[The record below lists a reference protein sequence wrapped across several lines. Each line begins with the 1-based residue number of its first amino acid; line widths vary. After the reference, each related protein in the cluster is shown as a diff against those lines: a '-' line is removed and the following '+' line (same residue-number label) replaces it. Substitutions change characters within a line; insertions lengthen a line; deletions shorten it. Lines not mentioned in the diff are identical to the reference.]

1 MDRRAASAAA
11 LALRQAYRR
20 DAALLLLS
28 PPAAAAAA
36 ESSGAVGRALLLRSG
51 REVPPAPSTKS
62 RSQRGSGGAGIGVAH
77 DDNEGIEMFR
87 PGEDSCAPCGH
98 PFFALPT
105 TGTTH
110 NTATATAAATKVR
123 VRSLGR
129 GRTRRRRASRIRAR
143 DIARRTTSGKDR
155 GGGRQWAAGS
165 SGGVQQSSAWAGSGS
180 VRDGTARHSVVYVC
194 GNCGHRTR
202 WGRHKRQ
209 RTQSEDREEG
219 DTARMA
225 KRQKRNGTA
234 RNDTTKK
241 KTATATAVPGG
252 TGKPTSAAAGI
263 SKRSERNQ
271 HPEGDGG
278 YGVLG
283 GDFVS
288 LLPSSNRKRKNASN
302 GADGGR
308 KGGLGKEGG
317 GKKSQKRKTKLLD
330 FLSSLN
336 G

>member
-28 PPAAAAAA
+28 PLAAASA
-36 ESSGAVGRALLLRSG
+36 ESSGVAGRALLLRSG
-51 REVPPAPSTKS
+51 REVPPAPSPPPKS
-62 RSQRGSGGAGIGVAH
+62 RGSGGDVTGTGT
-77 DDNEGIEMFR
+77 DDNDGYRLAFR
-87 PGEDSCAPCGH
+87 LGEDACAPCGH
-98 PFFALPT
+98 PFLALPT
-105 TGTTH
+105 TGKTH
-110 NTATATAAATKVR
+110 NTAATTATKVR

-129 GRTRRRRASRIRAR
+129 GRTRRRRASRMRAR

-202 WGRHKRQ
+202 WGRNKRQ

-234 RNDTTKK
+234 RKGATKK
-241 KTATATAVPGG
+241 MATATVVGPGI
-252 TGKPTSAAAGI
+252 PTSAAAGI
-263 SKRSERNQ
+263 SKSSERNQ
-271 HPEGDGG
+271 QPEGDGG
-278 YGVLG
+278 G
-283 GDFVS
+283 GMFGEDFVS
-288 LLPSSNRKRKNASN
+288 LQPSSGRKRKIASN

-308 KGGLGKEGG
+308 KGGLGSGNGKGGG

>member
-20 DAALLLLS
+20 DAALFLLS
-28 PPAAAAAA
+28 PASSAAA
-36 ESSGAVGRALLLRSG
+36 ESGGVVGRALLLRSG
-51 REVPPAPSTKS
+51 REVLPVPPPLPSSKG
-62 RSQRGSGGAGIGVAH
+62 RSQRGDAIGIANNGQLQQ
-77 DDNEGIEMFR
+77 FR
-87 PGEDSCAPCGH
+87 PGGDSCAPCGQ

-105 TGTTH
+105 TGKTD
-110 NTATATAAATKVR
+110 NTAAATTTTVR

-129 GRTRRRRASRIRAR
+129 GRTRRRRASRIWAR
-143 DIARRTTSGKDR
+143 DIARRTASGKDR

-209 RTQSEDREEG
+209 RTQSEGREED
-219 DTARMA
+219 DTARVT

-234 RNDTTKK
+234 RKGSTK
-241 KTATATAVPGG
+241 KTATATVVGPGI
-252 TGKPTSAAAGI
+252 PTSAAAGM
-263 SKRSERNQ
+263 SKNRERDQ
-271 HPEGDGG
+271 QPEGNGG
-278 YGVLG
+278 GGRFG

-288 LLPSSNRKRKNASN
+288 LQPSPGRKRKNASS

-308 KGGLGKEGG
+308 KGGLGSGNGKGG
-317 GKKSQKRKTKLLD
+317 SGKKSQKRKTKLLD